1 MSDEQNNPP
10 RKRRVREAKI
20 GTTGGSA
27 DGYISQANS
36 LLWAATHLQDI
47 MDGKIQDIMDGK
59 IQDIMDE
66 SIQLPG
72 HDSVEVA
79 GCFFGAILLKAFA
92 TELALK
98 ALYWRE
104 SGCEPKHEHD
114 LHDLFK
120 KLEPSTQDSLERR
133 FQRIWA
139 TKVGYDGQPLTMS
152 QVLKDHKDDFV
163 CWRYVYERKGF
174 NRVELIRLEPAVEA
188 VIDEYGL

>member
-1 MSDEQNNPP
+1 MSDEQNIPP

-27 DGYISQANS
+27 DGCIRQANS

-47 MDGKIQDIMDGK
+47 V
-59 IQDIMDE
+59 DE
-66 SIQLPG
+66 ALQTPD
-72 HDSVEVA
+72 HDSVNVA
-79 GCFFGAILLKAFA
+79 GCFFGAVLLKAFA

-98 ALYWRE
+98 ALYWQE
-104 SGCEPKHEHD
+104 SGCEPAHEHD
-114 LHDLFK
+114 LHYLFN
-120 KLEPSTQDSLERR
+120 KLELSTQDSLERR

-139 TKVGYDGQPLTMS
+139 AKEGYDEQPLTMS

-188 VIDEYGL
+188 VIHEYGL